1 MQQSA
6 LFMLAHGNIDI
17 VVTGDGK
24 FRQQSIAVVA
34 VRVNGVAPVGI
45 IAPYRIG
52 QELVL
57 AGGGPAGQGL
67 GMTMVRAQ
75 YFLQKNNICVG
86 GANSLAQ
93 FMQRS
98 EERRVGKECVS
109 TCRSRWSPD
118 H

>member
-1 MQQSA
+1 MLFLDAQVHANGVYVDIASRRFQNAMQQSA

-45 IAPYRIG
+45 IAPYRIR

-57 AGGGPAGQGL
+57 AGGGLAGQGL

-75 YFLQKNNICVG
+75 YLDRKSTRL
-86 GANSLAQ
+86 NS
-93 FMQRS
+93 S
-98 EERRVGKECVS
+98 
-109 TCRSRWSPD
+109 